1 LGEELSDIR
10 RKPSS
15 FEEYWLASKAWQRR
29 GLTLASA
36 RALTNAGFLT
46 VEDLQSA
53 HNLELA
59 MIPRIGAKSLAIL
72 YELKGEK
79 LPDVEMLCGKA
90 KRLHSFLC
98 PGTVGPT
105 ARNGALGLRIA
116 PSSRVAGARVRQ
128 SRGGV

>member
-1 LGEELSDIR
+1 MR

-46 VEDLQSA
+46 VEDLHSA
-53 HNLELA
+53 HKLELA

-72 YELKGEK
+72 YELKGENV
-79 LPDVEMLCGKA
+79 PDLEMLCGKA
-90 KRLHSFLC
+90 QRLRS
-98 PGTVGPT
+98 
-105 ARNGALGLRIA
+105 ALR
-116 PSSRVAGARVRQ
+116 P
-128 SRGGV
+128 RGDSPAANCTKI